1 MPQSLHNP
9 PAASPPDGTALAG
22 GADADSR
29 TAAIL
34 TLSNETDTDR
44 LGRVLA
50 SLLRVGSVVGLNG
63 ELGAGKTRLVRA
75 VALACGVE
83 PEQIGS
89 PTFTLVREYVART
102 APRVPAELRLP
113 PLLFHLDA
121 YRLADEDDYLNL
133 GPEEF
138 IESGAM
144 LIEWAERVDE
154 VLPTDR
160 LTLSLAATGETSRS
174 VALSAGGPDSRRLR
188 DAILAAFDP
197 ASLPAAGR
205 DED

>member
-1 MPQSLHNP
+1 MTQSLHNP
-9 PAASPPDGTALAG
+9 PAASPPDGTPLAG
-22 GADADSR
+22 GANADFQ

-34 TLSNETDTDR
+34 TLSNEHDTDR

-50 SLLRVGSVVGLNG
+50 SLLRIGSVVGLNG

-75 VALACGVE
+75 VALASGVA
-83 PEQIGS
+83 PEEIGS
-89 PTFTLVREYVART
+89 PTFTLVREYTTYAS
-102 APRVPAELRLP
+102 AVPDDAP

-121 YRLADEDDYLNL
+121 YRLTDEDDYLNL

-138 IESGAM
+138 LEAGAM
-144 LIEWAERVDE
+144 LIEWAERVED
-154 VLPTDR
+154 VLPADR
-160 LTLSLAATGETSRS
+160 LTLNLAATGETSRS

-188 DAILAAFDP
+188 DGILAAFPP
-197 ASLPAAGR
+197 AKSPAAGR